1 MTDYEHKGRYIV
13 EFQDIPAEREHQI
26 EIEVDERRDNY
37 DEVELGFDE
46 ERALREG
53 VEQAKRESEAA
64 KRRHDA
70 AVQDQLRAGAGVR
83 EANARLDRAR
93 KVLDQR

>member
-1 MTDYEHKGRYIV
+1 MYEKKERYIV

-46 ERALREG
+46 ERALRE
-53 VEQAKRESEAA
+53 AKRCLSCRRCLGCALCWAECKPEAI
-64 KRRHDA
+64 
-70 AVQDQLRAGAGVR
+70 
-83 EANARLDRAR
+83 
-93 KVLDQR
+93 